1 MDQFVFIITSRS
13 AARKKNKPCSKSKF
27 LQNEK
32 QIKKK
37 KNKGRNWRKR
47 DGSDTKRVWNKYKE
61 KTLICIVLRYDPSL
75 RKKSCGLFAVL

>member
-37 KNKGRNWRKR
+37 EKRIKEGIEESVTVATQKGYETN
-47 DGSDTKRVWNKYKE
+47 
-61 KTLICIVLRYDPSL
+61 I
-75 RKKSCGLFAVL
+75 KKKH

>member
-37 KNKGRNWRKR
+37 RIKEGIEESVTVATQKGYETN
-47 DGSDTKRVWNKYKE
+47 
-61 KTLICIVLRYDPSL
+61 I
-75 RKKSCGLFAVL
+75 KKKH